1 MNMKP
6 RERFHAAVNHEEP
19 DRVPMDYWTTPQA
32 YENLRDY
39 LAITAPETQEW
50 GIMATWKTSEELL
63 KRLNVDFRRVY
74 MKSSASFAP
83 QPLPDG
89 SIEIE
94 FKCGMKVIGGYNEV
108 TYYPWADFTE
118 VEQIEDFDWID
129 PDDPSRLDGVR
140 DWAEYLHERTDYAVV
155 GMVGGPWG
163 VFEIVAH
170 YMRGFDKF
178 LIDLL
183 RRPNLA
189 DAMMEKSMKLALE
202 MNRVFLDEVGEYLDI
217 VQVGDDLGHQD
228 GLLISPRVY
237 RKMVKH
243 RHKRIYSD
251 IHKRAPHVKILYHSC
266 GAIEPMIEDLLE
278 VDVDIL
284 NPIQPLAKG
293 MDSVE
298 LKKKYGDRLTFHGG
312 IDLQHAMSAQ
322 GTVNDVRAEV
332 DRRIKAL
339 APGGGYILAPAHN
352 IQPEST
358 PEKILEL
365 YDYASKKGVYHLR

>member
-1 MNMKP
+1 MNP
-6 RERFHAAVNHEEP
+6 RERFQAAVNHEEP
-19 DRVPMDYWTTPQA
+19 DRVPLDYWTTPQA

-39 LAITAPETQEW
+39 LGITAPETQEW
-50 GIMATWKTSEELL
+50 GIMSEWKTSEELL
-63 KRLNVDFRRVY
+63 RRLGVDFRRVY
-74 MKSSASFAP
+74 MKTSADFKP

-89 SIEIE
+89 SIETE
-94 FKCGMKVIGGYNEV
+94 FKCGMTTIGEYSEV

-118 VEQIEDFDWID
+118 VEQVEEFDWID
-129 PDDPSRLDGVR
+129 PNDPSKMEGVVE
-140 DWAEYLHERTDYAVV
+140 WARYLHEETDYAVI

-163 VFEIVAH
+163 VFEIIAH

-183 RRPNLA
+183 KRPNLA
-189 DAMMEKSMKLALE
+189 EAMMDKSMDLALE
-202 MNRVFLDEVGEYLDI
+202 LNRVLLDEVGDYLDV

-228 GLLISPRVY
+228 GLLMSPRIY
-237 RKMVKH
+237 RKMIKH
-243 RHKRIYSD
+243 RHKKLYSD
-251 IHKRAPHVKILYHSC
+251 IHRRAPHVKILYHSC
-266 GAIEPMIEDLLE
+266 GAVEPMIGDLIE

-293 MDSVE
+293 MDSAG
-298 LKKKYGDRLTFHGG
+298 LKEKYGDKLTFHGG

-322 GTVNDVRAEV
+322 GTIEDVRQEV
-332 DRRIKAL
+332 DKRLNAL

-365 YDYASKKGVYHLR
+365 YDYAKKRGVYPIS

>member
-1 MNMKP
+1 MKP
-6 RERFHAAVNHEEP
+6 RERFYAAVNHEEP
-19 DRVPMDYWTTPQA
+19 DRVPLDYWTTPQA
-32 YENLRDY
+32 YENLRNY
-39 LAITAPETQEW
+39 LDITAPETQEW
-50 GIMATWKTSEELL
+50 GIMSTWKTSEELL
-63 KRLNVDFRRVY
+63 KRLNLDFRRVY
-74 MKSSASFAP
+74 MKTAEGFEP

-89 SIEIE
+89 SVETE
-94 FKCGMKVIGGYNEV
+94 FKCGMKLIGGYYEV
-108 TYYPWADFTE
+108 TYYPWAEFTE
-118 VEQIEDFDWID
+118 VGQVEDFEWID
-129 PDDPSRLDGVR
+129 PDDPSRMDGVFE
-140 DWAEYLHERTDYAVV
+140 WAKYLHEETDYALV

-189 DAMMEKSMKLALE
+189 EAMMEKSMELALE

-228 GLLISPRVY
+228 GLLISPRMY
-237 RKMVKH
+237 RSMVKQ
-243 RHKRIYSD
+243 RHKKIYND
-251 IHKRAPHVKILYHSC
+251 IHRRAPHVKILYHSC
-266 GAIEPMIEDLLE
+266 GAVEPMIEDLIE

-293 MDSVE
+293 MDSIE
-298 LKKKYGDRLTFHGG
+298 LKRKYGDRLTFHGG

-322 GTVNDVRAEV
+322 GTIDDVRAEV
-332 DRRIKAL
+332 ERRVKAL

-365 YDYASKKGVYHLR
+365 YEYATKIGVYPVN

>member
-1 MNMKP
+1 MNP
-6 RERFHAAVNHEEP
+6 RERFHSAVNHEEP

-32 YENLRDY
+32 YENLRDH
-39 LAITAPETQEW
+39 LGITAPETQEW
-50 GIMATWKTSEELL
+50 GIMASWKTSEELL

-74 MKSSASFAP
+74 MNASDGFKP
-83 QPLPDG
+83 QSLPDG
-89 SIEIE
+89 SLETE
-94 FKCGMKVIGGYNEV
+94 FKCGMKVIGGYYEV
-108 TYYPWADFTE
+108 TYYPWAEFTE
-118 VEQIEDFDWID
+118 VEQVEDFEWID
-129 PDDPSRLDGVR
+129 PDDPSRMGGVR
-140 DWAEYLHERTDYAVV
+140 EWAKYLHEKTNYAVV

-163 VFEIVAH
+163 VFEVVAH

-183 RRPNLA
+183 RRPDLA
-189 DAMMEKSMKLALE
+189 EAMMDKSMKLALE
-202 MNRVFLDEVGEYLDI
+202 MNRVLLDEAGEYLDI

-228 GLLISPRVY
+228 GLLISPRIY

-243 RHKRIYSD
+243 RHKKIYSD

-266 GAIEPMIEDLLE
+266 GAIEPMIEDLIE

-293 MDSVE
+293 MDSAE
-298 LKKKYGDRLTFHGG
+298 LKRKYGSMLTFHGG

-322 GTVNDVRAEV
+322 GTLNDVRAEV
-332 DRRIKAL
+332 DRRLKAL

-365 YDYASKKGVYHLR
+365 YDHAAKRGVYPLR

>member
-1 MNMKP
+1 MKS

-32 YENLRDY
+32 YENLRDH
-39 LAITAPETQEW
+39 LGITAPETQEW
-50 GIMATWKTSEELL
+50 GIMASWKTSEELL

-74 MKSSASFAP
+74 MNPASGFKP
-83 QPLPDG
+83 QTLPDG
-89 SIEIE
+89 SVETE
-94 FKCGMKVIGGYNEV
+94 FKCGMKLIGGYYEV
-108 TYYPWADFTE
+108 TYYPWAEFTE
-118 VEQIEDFDWID
+118 VEQVEEFEWID
-129 PDDPSRLDGVR
+129 PDDPSRMDGVR
-140 DWAEYLHERTDYAVV
+140 DWAKHLHEETDFGVIS
-155 GMVGGPWG
+155 MVGGPWG

-183 RRPNLA
+183 RRPDLA
-189 DAMMEKSMKLALE
+189 EAMMDKSMELAIE
-202 MNRVFLDEVGEYLDI
+202 MNRVLLDEVGEYLDI

-228 GLLISPRVY
+228 GLLINPRIY
-237 RKMVKH
+237 RSLVKH
-243 RHKRIYSD
+243 RHKKVYSD
-251 IHKRAPHVKILYHSC
+251 IHRRAPHVKILYHSC
-266 GAIEPMIEDLLE
+266 GAVEQMIPDLID

-293 MDSVE
+293 MDSAE
-298 LKKKYGDRLTFHGG
+298 LKRKYGDRLTFHGG
-312 IDLQHAMSAQ
+312 IDLQHAMSAK
-322 GTVNDVRAEV
+322 GTLEEVRAEV
-332 DRRIKAL
+332 DTRINAL

-365 YDYASKKGVYHLR
+365 YDYATKRGLYPLK

>member
-1 MNMKP
+1 MKP
-6 RERFHAAVNHEEP
+6 RERFHATVNHEEP
-19 DRVPMDYWTTPQA
+19 DRVPLDYWTTPQA

-39 LAITAPETQEW
+39 LGITAPETQEW
-50 GIMATWKTSEELL
+50 GIMASWKTSEELL

-74 MKSSASFAP
+74 MNTAASFEP

-89 SIEIE
+89 SIETE
-94 FKCGMKVIGGYNEV
+94 FKCGMTLIGGYYEV
-108 TYYPWADFTE
+108 TYYPWAEFTE
-118 VEQIEDFDWID
+118 VEQVEEFQWID
-129 PDDPSRLDGVR
+129 ADDPSRMTGVR
-140 DWAEYLHERTDYAVV
+140 EWAKHLHEETDYAVV

-163 VFEIVAH
+163 VTEVVAH

-183 RRPNLA
+183 RRPDLA
-189 DAMMEKSMKLALE
+189 EAMMDKSMELALE
-202 MNRVFLDEVGEYLDI
+202 MNRVLLDEVGEYLDI

-228 GLLISPRVY
+228 GLIISPRIY
-237 RKMVKH
+237 RNLVKH
-243 RHKRIYSD
+243 RHKKIYSD
-251 IHKRAPHVKILYHSC
+251 IHNRAPHVKILYHSC
-266 GAIEPMIEDLLE
+266 GAVEQMIEDLIE

-293 MDSVE
+293 MNSAE
-298 LKKKYGDRLTFHGG
+298 LKRKYGDRLTFHGG

-322 GTVNDVRAEV
+322 GTLEEVRTEV
-332 DRRIKAL
+332 DTRINEL

-365 YDYASKKGVYHLR
+365 YDYATTRGVYPLK

>member
-1 MNMKP
+1 MKP
-6 RERFHAAVNHEEP
+6 RERFYAAVNHEEP
-19 DRVPMDYWTTPQA
+19 DRVPLDYWTTPQA
-32 YENLRDY
+32 YENLRDH
-39 LAITAPETQEW
+39 LGIKAPETQEW
-50 GIMATWKTSEELL
+50 GIMSTWKTSEELL
-63 KRLNVDFRRVY
+63 KRLNLDFRRVY
-74 MKSSASFAP
+74 MKTAEGFEP

-89 SIEIE
+89 SVETE
-94 FKCGMKVIGGYNEV
+94 FKCGMKLIGGYYEV
-108 TYYPWADFTE
+108 TYYPWAEFTE
-118 VEQIEDFDWID
+118 VEQVENFDWID
-129 PDDPSRLDGVR
+129 PNDPSRMDGVLE
-140 DWAEYLHERTDYAVV
+140 WAKYLHEETDYAVV

-183 RRPNLA
+183 RRPDLA
-189 DAMMEKSMKLALE
+189 EAMMEKSMELALE

-228 GLLISPRVY
+228 GLLISPRMY
-237 RKMVKH
+237 RSMVKY
-243 RHKRIYSD
+243 RHKKIYSD
-251 IHKRAPHVKILYHSC
+251 IHRRAPHVKILYHSC
-266 GAIEPMIEDLLE
+266 GAVEPMIEDLIE

-298 LKKKYGDRLTFHGG
+298 LKRKYGDRLTFHGG

-322 GTVNDVRAEV
+322 GTINDVREEV
-332 DRRIKAL
+332 DKRVKAL

-365 YDYASKKGVYHLR
+365 YDHATKKGTYPVN

>member
-1 MNMKP
+1 MKP
-6 RERFHAAVNHEEP
+6 RERFHATVNHEEP
-19 DRVPMDYWTTPQA
+19 DRVPLDYWTTPQA

-39 LAITAPETQEW
+39 LGLTAPETQEW
-50 GIMATWKTSEELL
+50 GIMASWKTSEELL
-63 KRLNVDFRRVY
+63 NRLNVDFRRVY
-74 MKSSASFAP
+74 MNPSASFEP

-89 SIEIE
+89 SIETE
-94 FKCGMKVIGGYNEV
+94 FKCGMTLIGGYYEV

-118 VEQIEDFDWID
+118 VEQVDEFEWID
-129 PDDPSRLDGVR
+129 PNDPSRMEGVR
-140 DWAEYLHERTDYAVV
+140 EWAKYLHEETDYAVI

-163 VFEIVAH
+163 AFEIVAH

-183 RRPNLA
+183 RRQDLA
-189 DAMMEKSMKLALE
+189 EAMMEKSMELAIE
-202 MNRVFLDEVGEYLDI
+202 MNRVLLDEVGEYLDI

-228 GLLISPRVY
+228 GLLISPKMY
-237 RKMVKH
+237 RSLVKP
-243 RHKRIYSD
+243 RHKKIYSD

-266 GAIEPMIEDLLE
+266 GAVEPMIQDLIE

-293 MDSVE
+293 MDSAE
-298 LKKKYGDRLTFHGG
+298 LKKKYGEKLTFHGG

-322 GTVNDVRAEV
+322 GTLEEVRAEV
-332 DRRIKAL
+332 DSRINAL

-358 PEKILEL
+358 PEKIIEL
-365 YDYASKKGVYHLR
+365 YDYATKRGVYPLKG